1 MKENNYEINLKNKI
15 TVYNMFSDL
24 PLDIVQKIKTYIPK
38 DKNFKSPVVACL
50 KHVFDEYNMFIKH
63 PPFYSMTFHEFYF
76 YSYYLSDS
84 DDDETDDE
92 QKCIYYR
99 GFHVGIIE

>member
-38 DKNFKSPVVACL
+38 DKNFKSPVVDSL
-50 KHVFDEYNMFIKH
+50 KHVFNIYNMYHKH
-63 PPFYSMTFHEFYF
+63 PQLYNMTFYEFYF
-76 YSYYLSDS
+76 NDNLLNDTSS
-84 DDDETDDE
+84 DETSSDE
-92 QKCIYYR
+92 D
-99 GFHVGIIE
+99 E

>member
-1 MKENNYEINLKNKI
+1 
-15 TVYNMFSDL
+15 MFSEL
-24 PLDIVQKIKTYIPK
+24 PLDIVQKIKSYIPK
-38 DKNFKSPVVACL
+38 DKNFKSPVVDSL
-50 KHVFDEYNMFIKH
+50 QNVFDDYNMYIKL
-63 PPFYSMTFHEFYF
+63 PSVYNMSFYEFYF
-76 YSYYLSDS
+76 YSNYLSDS